1 MNRPYIPA
9 RTPEPVWT
17 ADRVADF
24 VAVLAIL
31 VIGAWLVGKATFL

>member
-1 MNRPYIPA
+1 MPRPYIPA

-17 ADRVADF
+17 VDRVADA

-31 VIGAWLVGKATFL
+31 IVGAWLVGKATCL